1 MIRKGLLP
9 DTWFEAK
16 KQYFS
21 FVEKLGAL
29 NLTIDSL
36 VNMTKTGDY
45 SNSMID
51 NNTAI
56 QMVTLNRTID
66 AINAAST
73 DDDRI
78 EILWSVTVAIFVLFG
93 MIGAFASGKFADYF
107 GRYNRKIMKRKFNP
121 LTVTFRV

>member
-9 DTWFEAK
+9 VTWFETK

-36 VNMTKTGDY
+36 VNMTKTKDY

-51 NNTAI
+51 NNTII
-56 QMVTLNRTID
+56 QMVTINQTID
-66 AINAAST
+66 AINTEST
-73 DDDRI
+73 DNDMI

-93 MIGAFASGKFADYF
+93 MIGAFASGKFADHF
-107 GRYNRKIMKRKFNP
+107 GRYNRNIMKRKFNP
-121 LTVTFRV
+121 LTATFRV

>member
-16 KQYFS
+16 EQYFA
-21 FVEKLGAL
+21 FVGKLGAL
-29 NLTIDSL
+29 NTSIDSL
-36 VNMTKTGDY
+36 VNMTMTGDF
-45 SNSMID
+45 SNSAID

-66 AINAAST
+66 AINKAST
-73 DDDRI
+73 DDDKI

-107 GRYNRKIMKRKFNP
+107 GRYNRNIMKKKFKQ
-121 LTVTFRV
+121 